1 MKGCRLQC
9 LGGRGSP
16 CKRLPVSAYRL
27 GRDDSPPH
35 LGTQGVERS
44 APPGNACSAAP
55 PPRSHDHATGA
66 TGVGSVV
73 GAWRC
78 RVQLHATGW
87 CMVDDAWSP
96 ARFGALGP
104 ASVIMMSEIEQLDP
118 RIQPSAT
125 CACAY
130 RTTFGESQREHDRW

>member
-104 ASVIMMSEIEQLDP
+104 ASVIMMS
-118 RIQPSAT
+118 R
-125 CACAY
+125 
-130 RTTFGESQREHDRW
+130 DRAVGSTNPTARDVRLCVSNNVWGVAA

>member
-1 MKGCRLQC
+1 MIALHTSVRKGA
-9 LGGRGSP
+9 S
-16 CKRLPVSAYRL
+16 
-27 GRDDSPPH
+27 
-35 LGTQGVERS
+35 E
-44 APPGNACSAAP
+44 APTPAMRAA

-130 RTTFGESQREHDRW
+130 RTTFGESQREHDRWPDRTRWRRVQASGLS